1 MTPIDAFAA
10 LRLPFVRAF
19 ALARFMSIS
28 GQIITSV
35 AVGWHLYER
44 TGSAWALGFVG
55 IVELTPVFLLM
66 VVTGNIID
74 RYPRRNVAMLAHVV
88 LACASAGLTA
98 IAWMNGPVGAIFA
111 LLGLVGCARA

>member
-1 MTPIDAFAA
+1 MTSIDAFAA

-44 TGSAWALGFVG
+44 TGSPWALGLVG
-55 IVELTPVFLLM
+55 VAELTPVFLLM
-66 VVTGNIID
+66 VVTGNVID
-74 RYPRRNVAMLAHVV
+74 RYPRRNVAMMAHFV
-88 LACASAGLTA
+88 LACASTGLAA
-98 IAWMNGPVGAIFA
+98 IAWLDGPVTAIFA
-111 LLGLVGCARA
+111 ALALVGVARA